1 MKSKKQSKKA
11 ANSRKAS
18 LKSRS
23 MGKVKSLRLAS
34 NHNET
39 FLRSE

>member
-1 MKSKKQSKKA
+1 MKSKKQNKKA
-11 ANSRKAS
+11 AKSRKAG
-18 LKSRS
+18 LKSGS
-23 MGKVKSLRLAS
+23 MGKVKSLRLSA

>member
-11 ANSRKAS
+11 AKSGKAG
-18 LKSRS
+18 LKSGS
-23 MGKVKSLRLAS
+23 LGKVKSLKGYQ